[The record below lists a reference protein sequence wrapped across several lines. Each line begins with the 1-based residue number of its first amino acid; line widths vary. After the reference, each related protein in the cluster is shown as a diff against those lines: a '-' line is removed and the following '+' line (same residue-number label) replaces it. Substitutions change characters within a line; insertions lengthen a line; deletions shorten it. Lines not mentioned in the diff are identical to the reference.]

1 MMARNVKAK
10 KIFALLGYSSVG
22 KDTILKQVL
31 KDMDDVKPI
40 ISTTTRPMRKGETEG
55 IEYYFIDDTEFFR
68 RGTDFVEQRIYHTK
82 VKENGVEK
90 DATWRYG
97 IERIELEKDD
107 YLIVIVDSVGY
118 KELKNYVGNNKIVP
132 IFISASQEELK
143 ARALARGDLEAEVDR
158 RLKDDYERFMDFRV
172 RTVYHEVKNTN
183 GRLEEAIKEVE
194 NIITKHINEVKEIKC
209 KTKRKK

>member
-1 MMARNVKAK
+1 MSRNVKAK
-10 KIFALLGYSSVG
+10 KIFALLGYMGVG

-55 IEYYFIDDTEFFR
+55 VEYYFIDDTEFFR

-90 DATWRYG
+90 NATWRYG
-97 IERIELEKDD
+97 IERAELEKDD

-132 IFISASQEELK
+132 IFISAPQEELK

-172 RTVYHEVKNTN
+172 RTVYHEVKNGE

-209 KTKRKK
+209 KMKRKK

>member
-1 MMARNVKAK
+1 MSRNVKAK
-10 KIFALLGYSSVG
+10 KIFALLGYMGVG

-31 KDMDDVKPI
+31 KDIDDVKPI

-55 IEYYFIDDTEFFR
+55 VEYYFIDDTEFFR

-90 DATWRYG
+90 NATWRYG
-97 IERIELEKDD
+97 IERAELEKDD

-118 KELKNYVGNNKIVP
+118 KELKNYVGNGRIVP
-132 IFISASQEELK
+132 IFISAPQEELR

-158 RLKDDYERFMDFRV
+158 RLKDDYERFLPFRV
-172 RTVYHEVKNTN
+172 GTVYDEVKNGE

>member
-1 MMARNVKAK
+1 MSRNVKAK
-10 KIFALLGYSSVG
+10 KIFALLGYMGVG

-55 IEYYFIDDTEFFR
+55 VEYYFIDDTEFFR

-97 IERIELEKDD
+97 IERMELEKDD

-132 IFISASQEELK
+132 IFISAPQEELK

-172 RTVYHEVKNTN
+172 RTVYHEVKNGE

-209 KTKRKK
+209 KMKRKK

>member
-1 MMARNVKAK
+1 MSRNVKAK
-10 KIFALLGYSSVG
+10 KIFALLGYMGVG

-31 KDMDDVKPI
+31 KDIDDVKPI

-55 IEYYFIDDTEFFR
+55 VEYYFIDDTEFFR

-90 DATWRYG
+90 EATWRYG
-97 IERIELEKDD
+97 IERAELEKDD

-118 KELKNYVGNNKIVP
+118 KELKNYVGNGRIVP
-132 IFISASQEELK
+132 IFISAPQEELR

-158 RLKDDYERFMDFRV
+158 RLKDDYERFLPFRV
-172 RTVYHEVKNTN
+172 GTVYDEVKNGE

-194 NIITKHINEVKEIKC
+194 GIITKHINEVKEVKC
-209 KTKRKK
+209 KRTKKK

>member
-1 MMARNVKAK
+1 MSRNVKAK
-10 KIFALLGYSSVG
+10 KIFALLGYMGVG

-55 IEYYFIDDTEFFR
+55 VEYYFIDDTEFFR

-90 DATWRYG
+90 EATWRYG
-97 IERIELEKDD
+97 IERAELEKDD

-132 IFISASQEELK
+132 IFISAPQEELK
-143 ARALARGDLEAEVDR
+143 ARALARGDLEAEIDR

-194 NIITKHINEVKEIKC
+194 NIITKHINEVKEVKC
-209 KTKRKK
+209 KAKRKK

>member
-1 MMARNVKAK
+1 MSRNVKAK

-55 IEYYFIDDTEFFR
+55 VEYYFIDDTEFFR

-97 IERIELEKDD
+97 IERAELEKDD

-118 KELKNYVGNNKIVP
+118 KELKNYVGNGKIVP
-132 IFISASQEELK
+132 IFISAPQEELK
-143 ARALARGDLEAEVDR
+143 ARALARGDLEAEIDR

>member
-1 MMARNVKAK
+1 MSRNAKAK
-10 KIFALLGYSSVG
+10 KIFALLGYMSVG

-31 KDMDDVKPI
+31 KDIDDVKPI

-55 IEYYFIDDTEFFR
+55 VEYYFIDDVEFFR

-97 IERIELEKDD
+97 IERMELEKDD

-132 IFISASQEELK
+132 IFISAPQEELK

-172 RTVYHEVKNTN
+172 RTVYHEVKNGE

-194 NIITKHINEVKEIKC
+194 GIITKHINEVKEIKC

>member
-1 MMARNVKAK
+1 MSRNVKAK

-55 IEYYFIDDTEFFR
+55 VEYYFIDDTEFFR

-90 DATWRYG
+90 NATWRYG
-97 IERIELEKDD
+97 IERMELEKDD

-132 IFISASQEELK
+132 IFISAPQEELK

-172 RTVYHEVKNTN
+172 RTVYHEVKNGE

-209 KTKRKK
+209 KMKRKK

>member
-1 MMARNVKAK
+1 MSRNVKAK

-55 IEYYFIDDTEFFR
+55 VEYYFIDDTEFFR

-90 DATWRYG
+90 EATWRYG
-97 IERIELEKDD
+97 IERAELEKDD

-118 KELKNYVGNNKIVP
+118 KELKNYVGNGRIVP
-132 IFISASQEELK
+132 IFISAPQEELRT
-143 ARALARGDLEAEVDR
+143 RALARGDLEAEVDR

-194 NIITKHINEVKEIKC
+194 GIITKHINEVKEVKC
-209 KTKRKK
+209 KAKRKK

>member
-1 MMARNVKAK
+1 MSRNVKAK
-10 KIFALLGYSSVG
+10 KIFALLGYMGVG

-55 IEYYFIDDTEFFR
+55 VEYYFIDDTEFFR

-90 DATWRYG
+90 NATWRYG
-97 IERIELEKDD
+97 IERMELEKDD

-118 KELKNYVGNNKIVP
+118 KGLKNYVGNNKIVP
-132 IFISASQEELK
+132 IFISAPQEELK

-194 NIITKHINEVKEIKC
+194 GIITKHINEVKEIKC

>member
-1 MMARNVKAK
+1 MSRNVKAK
-10 KIFALLGYSSVG
+10 KIFALLGYMGVG

-31 KDMDDVKPI
+31 KDIDDVKPI

-55 IEYYFIDDTEFFR
+55 VEYYFIDDVEFFR

-97 IERIELEKDD
+97 IERAELEKDD

-118 KELKNYVGNNKIVP
+118 KELKNYVGNGKIVP
-132 IFISASQEELK
+132 IFISAPQEELR

-172 RTVYHEVKNTN
+172 RTVYHEVKNGE

-194 NIITKHINEVKEIKC
+194 GIITKHINEVKEIKC
-209 KTKRKK
+209 KTKSKK

>member
-1 MMARNVKAK
+1 MSRITRVKK
-10 KIFALLGYSSVG
+10 LFCLLGYSSAG

-55 IEYYFIDDTEFFR
+55 VEYYFIDDTEFFR

-97 IERIELEKDD
+97 IERMELEKDD

-132 IFISASQEELK
+132 IFISAPQEELK

>member
-1 MMARNVKAK
+1 MSRNVKAK

-55 IEYYFIDDTEFFR
+55 VEYYFIDDTEFFR

-90 DATWRYG
+90 EATWRYG
-97 IERIELEKDD
+97 IERAELEKDD

-118 KELKNYVGNNKIVP
+118 KELKNYVGNGRIVP
-132 IFISASQEELK
+132 IFISAPQEELK
-143 ARALARGDLEAEVDR
+143 ARALARGDLEAEIDR

-172 RTVYHEVKNTN
+172 RTVYHEVKNGE

>member
-1 MMARNVKAK
+1 MSRNVKAK

-55 IEYYFIDDTEFFR
+55 VEYYFIDDVEFFR

-97 IERIELEKDD
+97 IERAELEKDD

-118 KELKNYVGNNKIVP
+118 KELKNYVGNGKIVP
-132 IFISASQEELK
+132 IFISAPQEELR

-172 RTVYHEVKNTN
+172 RTVYHEVKNGE

-209 KTKRKK
+209 KMKRKK

>member
-1 MMARNVKAK
+1 MSRNVKAK
-10 KIFALLGYSSVG
+10 KIFALLGYMGVG

-31 KDMDDVKPI
+31 KDIDDVKPI

-55 IEYYFIDDTEFFR
+55 VEYYFIDDVEFFR
-68 RGTDFVEQRIYHTK
+68 RGTDFVEQRIYNTK

-97 IERIELEKDD
+97 IERAELEKDD

-118 KELKNYVGNNKIVP
+118 KELKNYVGNGKIVP
-132 IFISASQEELK
+132 IFISAPQEELK

-209 KTKRKK
+209 KTRRKK

>member
-1 MMARNVKAK
+1 MSRNVKAK
-10 KIFALLGYSSVG
+10 KIFALLGYMGVG

-31 KDMDDVKPI
+31 KDIDDVKPI

-55 IEYYFIDDTEFFR
+55 VEYYFIDDTEFFR

-97 IERIELEKDD
+97 IERMELEKDD

-132 IFISASQEELK
+132 IFISAPQEELK

-209 KTKRKK
+209 KMKRKK

>member
-1 MMARNVKAK
+1 MSRNVRAK
-10 KIFALLGYSSVG
+10 KIFALLGYMGVG

-55 IEYYFIDDTEFFR
+55 VEYYFIDDVEFFR
-68 RGTDFVEQRIYHTK
+68 RGTDFVEQRIYNTK
-82 VKENGVEK
+82 MKENGVEK

-97 IERIELEKDD
+97 IERAELEKDD

-118 KELKNYVGNNKIVP
+118 KELKNYVGNGKIVP
-132 IFISASQEELK
+132 IFISAPQEELK
-143 ARALARGDLEAEVDR
+143 ARALARGDLEAEIDR

-172 RTVYHEVKNTN
+172 RTVYHEVKNGE

>member
-1 MMARNVKAK
+1 MSRNVKAK
-10 KIFALLGYSSVG
+10 KIFALLGYMGVG

-31 KDMDDVKPI
+31 KDIDDVKPI
-40 ISTTTRPMRKGETEG
+40 ISTTTRPMRKGEAEG
-55 IEYYFIDDTEFFR
+55 VEYYFIDDTEFFR

-90 DATWRYG
+90 NATWRYG
-97 IERIELEKDD
+97 IERAELEKDD

-132 IFISASQEELK
+132 IFISAPQEELK
-143 ARALARGDLEAEVDR
+143 ARALARGDLEVEVDR

>member
-1 MMARNVKAK
+1 MSRNVRAK
-10 KIFALLGYSSVG
+10 KIFALLGYMSVG

-55 IEYYFIDDTEFFR
+55 IEYYFIDDVEFFR

-97 IERIELEKDD
+97 IERAELEKDD

-118 KELKNYVGNNKIVP
+118 KELKNYVGNGKIVP
-132 IFISASQEELK
+132 IFISAPQEELK
-143 ARALARGDLEAEVDR
+143 ARALARGDLEAEIDR

>member
-1 MMARNVKAK
+1 MSRNVKAK
-10 KIFALLGYSSVG
+10 KIFALLGYMGVG

-55 IEYYFIDDTEFFR
+55 VEYYFIDDTEFFR

-97 IERIELEKDD
+97 IERMELEKDD

-132 IFISASQEELK
+132 IFISAPQEELK

-194 NIITKHINEVKEIKC
+194 NIIIKHINEVKEIKC

>member
-1 MMARNVKAK
+1 MSRNVKAK
-10 KIFALLGYSSVG
+10 KIFALLGYMGVG

-31 KDMDDVKPI
+31 KDMNDVKPI

-55 IEYYFIDDTEFFR
+55 VEYYFIDDTEFFR
-68 RGTDFVEQRIYHTK
+68 RGTDFVEQRIYYTK

-97 IERIELEKDD
+97 IERMELEKDD

-118 KELKNYVGNNKIVP
+118 KELKNYVGNGRIVP
-132 IFISASQEELK
+132 IFISAPQEELK

>member
-1 MMARNVKAK
+1 MSRNVKAK

-55 IEYYFIDDTEFFR
+55 VEYYFIDDTEFFR

-90 DATWRYG
+90 NATWRYG
-97 IERIELEKDD
+97 IERMELEKDD

-118 KELKNYVGNNKIVP
+118 KELKNYVGNGRIVP
-132 IFISASQEELK
+132 IFISAPQEELK

>member
-1 MMARNVKAK
+1 MSRNVKAK
-10 KIFALLGYSSVG
+10 KIFALLGYMGVG

-55 IEYYFIDDTEFFR
+55 VEYYFIDDTEFFR

-90 DATWRYG
+90 EATWRYG
-97 IERIELEKDD
+97 IERAELEKDD

-118 KELKNYVGNNKIVP
+118 KELKNYVGNGRIVP
-132 IFISASQEELK
+132 IFISAPQEELK

-209 KTKRKK
+209 KTRRKK

>member
-1 MMARNVKAK
+1 MSRNVKAK

-55 IEYYFIDDTEFFR
+55 VEYYFIDDTEFFR

-97 IERIELEKDD
+97 IERAELEKDD

-132 IFISASQEELK
+132 IFISAPQEELK

-172 RTVYHEVKNTN
+172 RTVYHEVKNGE

-194 NIITKHINEVKEIKC
+194 NIITKHINEVKESKC
-209 KTKRKK
+209 KMKRKK

>member
-1 MMARNVKAK
+1 MSRNVKAK

-55 IEYYFIDDTEFFR
+55 VEYYFIDDTEFFR

-90 DATWRYG
+90 NATWRYG
-97 IERIELEKDD
+97 IERMELEKDD

-132 IFISASQEELK
+132 IFISAPQEELK

-194 NIITKHINEVKEIKC
+194 SIITKHINEVKEIKC

>member
-1 MMARNVKAK
+1 MSRNVKAK
-10 KIFALLGYSSVG
+10 KIFALLGYMGVG

-55 IEYYFIDDTEFFR
+55 VEYYFIDDTEFFR

-82 VKENGVEK
+82 VKENGIEK

-97 IERIELEKDD
+97 IERAELEKDD

-118 KELKNYVGNNKIVP
+118 KELKNYVGNTKIVP
-132 IFISASQEELK
+132 IFISAPQEELK

-158 RLKDDYERFMDFRV
+158 RLKDDYERFLPFRIK
-172 RTVYHEVKNTN
+172 TVYHEVKNGE

>member
-1 MMARNVKAK
+1 MSRNVKAK
-10 KIFALLGYSSVG
+10 KIFALLGYMGVG

-31 KDMDDVKPI
+31 KDIDDVKPI

-55 IEYYFIDDTEFFR
+55 VEYYFIDDTEFFR

-97 IERIELEKDD
+97 IERAELEKDD

-118 KELKNYVGNNKIVP
+118 KELKNYVGNGKIVP
-132 IFISASQEELK
+132 IFISAPQEELR

>member
-1 MMARNVKAK
+1 MSRNVKAK
-10 KIFALLGYSSVG
+10 KIFALLGYMGVG

-55 IEYYFIDDTEFFR
+55 VEYYFIDDTEFFR

-97 IERIELEKDD
+97 IERAELEKDD

-132 IFISASQEELK
+132 IFISAPQEELK

-194 NIITKHINEVKEIKC
+194 GIITKHINEVKEVKC
-209 KTKRKK
+209 KAKRKK

>member
-1 MMARNVKAK
+1 MSRNVKAK

-55 IEYYFIDDTEFFR
+55 VEYYFIDDTEFFR

-97 IERIELEKDD
+97 IERAELEKDD

-118 KELKNYVGNNKIVP
+118 KELKNYVGNGRIVP
-132 IFISASQEELK
+132 IFISAPQEELRT
-143 ARALARGDLEAEVDR
+143 RALARGDLEAEVDR

-172 RTVYHEVKNTN
+172 RTVYHEVKNGE
-183 GRLEEAIKEVE
+183 GRLEEASKEVE

>member
-1 MMARNVKAK
+1 MSRNVKAK
-10 KIFALLGYSSVG
+10 KIFALLGYMGVG

-55 IEYYFIDDTEFFR
+55 VEYYFIDDTEFFR

-90 DATWRYG
+90 EATWRYG
-97 IERIELEKDD
+97 IERAELEKDD

-118 KELKNYVGNNKIVP
+118 KELKNYVGNGRIVP
-132 IFISASQEELK
+132 IFISAPQEELRT
-143 ARALARGDLEAEVDR
+143 RALARGDLEAEVDR

-194 NIITKHINEVKEIKC
+194 GIITKHINEVKEIKC

>member
-1 MMARNVKAK
+1 MSRNVKAK
-10 KIFALLGYSSVG
+10 KIFALLGYMGVG

-55 IEYYFIDDTEFFR
+55 VEYYFIDDTEFFR

-97 IERIELEKDD
+97 IERAELEKDD

-118 KELKNYVGNNKIVP
+118 KELKNYVGNGRIVP
-132 IFISASQEELK
+132 IFISAPQEELK

>member
-1 MMARNVKAK
+1 MSRNVKAK

-31 KDMDDVKPI
+31 KDIDDVKPI

-55 IEYYFIDDTEFFR
+55 VEYYFIDDVEFFR

-97 IERIELEKDD
+97 IERMELEKDD

-132 IFISASQEELK
+132 IFISAPQEELK

-194 NIITKHINEVKEIKC
+194 GIITKHINEVKEVKC
-209 KTKRKK
+209 KAKRKK

>member
-1 MMARNVKAK
+1 MSRNVKAK
-10 KIFALLGYSSVG
+10 KIFALLGYMGVG

-31 KDMDDVKPI
+31 KDMNDVKPI

-55 IEYYFIDDTEFFR
+55 VEYYFIDDIEFFR

-97 IERIELEKDD
+97 IERMELEKDD

-132 IFISASQEELK
+132 IFISAPQEELK

>member
-1 MMARNVKAK
+1 MSRNVRAK

-55 IEYYFIDDTEFFR
+55 VEYYFIDDTEFFR

-82 VKENGVEK
+82 VKENGIEK
-90 DATWRYG
+90 EATWRYG
-97 IERIELEKDD
+97 IERAELEKDD

-118 KELKNYVGNNKIVP
+118 KELKNYVGNGRIVP
-132 IFISASQEELK
+132 IFISAPQEELK

-172 RTVYHEVKNTN
+172 RTVYHEVKNGE

-194 NIITKHINEVKEIKC
+194 GIITKHINEVKEIKC

>member
-1 MMARNVKAK
+1 MSRNVKAK
-10 KIFALLGYSSVG
+10 KIFALLGYMGVG

-55 IEYYFIDDTEFFR
+55 VEYYFIDDTEFFR

-90 DATWRYG
+90 EATWRYG
-97 IERIELEKDD
+97 VERAELEKDD

-118 KELKNYVGNNKIVP
+118 KELKNYVGNGRIVP
-132 IFISASQEELK
+132 IFISAPQEELR

-172 RTVYHEVKNTN
+172 RTVYHEVKNGE

-194 NIITKHINEVKEIKC
+194 GIITKHINEVKEVKC
-209 KTKRKK
+209 KAKRKK

>member
-1 MMARNVKAK
+1 MSRNVKAK
-10 KIFALLGYSSVG
+10 KIFALLGYMGVG

-55 IEYYFIDDTEFFR
+55 VEYYFIDDTEFFR

-97 IERIELEKDD
+97 IERMELEKDD

-132 IFISASQEELK
+132 IFISAPQEELK

-172 RTVYHEVKNTN
+172 RTVYHEVKNGE

-194 NIITKHINEVKEIKC
+194 NIITKHINEVKEVKC
-209 KTKRKK
+209 KAKRKK